1 MNFEKIHILYRI
13 LAKNRSRSPF
23 TQRSDFLKYALIF
36 ILLFLIAPMG
46 YMWVEGWTF
55 FDAFY
60 MTFITLATIGYGE
73 VHPLHP
79 LGRLWAIIIAFL
91 GIGMG
96 GYIFTRSVEYM
107 LGKTQLFERRM
118 KHAIEAL
125 SDHTIICGFGRI
137 GERVAQGLQEAEH
150 PFVVIELSEER
161 AARMQTA
168 GYLYILGNAEEEET
182 LDKAGILRAKKLV
195 LALEQDRDNAFLAL
209 MARGMNPNLF
219 ILARTDY
226 ATPHNRSL
234 LTRAGADKV
243 ISPYEIG
250 ATRMTQLLT
259 RPLVHSFMEELD
271 TFRNLK
277 VEMDEMLVGPDAR
290 FNGKSLA
297 MLNIRQAFGAIIIAI
312 HDPIKNETLFNP
324 DAQTIIEAGQT
335 LIVMGVGNQ
344 LRDLAR
350 ACQN

>member
-1 MNFEKIHILYRI
+1 
-13 LAKNRSRSPF
+13 
-23 TQRSDFLKYALIF
+23 
-36 ILLFLIAPMG
+36 
-46 YMWVEGWTF
+46 
-55 FDAFY
+55 
-60 MTFITLATIGYGE
+60 
-73 VHPLHP
+73 
-79 LGRLWAIIIAFL
+79 
-91 GIGMG
+91 
-96 GYIFTRSVEYM
+96 
-107 LGKTQLFERRM
+107 M

-168 GYLYILGNAEEEET
+168 GYLYILGNAEEET